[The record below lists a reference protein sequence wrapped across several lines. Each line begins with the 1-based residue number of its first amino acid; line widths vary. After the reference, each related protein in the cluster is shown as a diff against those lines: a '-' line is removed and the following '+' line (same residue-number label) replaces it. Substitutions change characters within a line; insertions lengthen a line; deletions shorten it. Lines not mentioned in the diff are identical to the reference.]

1 MGNIRRLLGYFLKM
15 NPLSDDEYRKEHGEP
30 HIHVFLGNINLGKIF
45 INTLEVKG
53 NIPKKVQRAV
63 KYFISNNKQ
72 KLLEMWN
79 RQNIKRIKK

>member
-1 MGNIRRLLGYFLKM
+1 MCSIRKLLGYFLKM

-30 HIHVFLGNINLGKIF
+30 HIHVFLGNTNLGKIF
-45 INTLEVKG
+45 INMLEVEG

-79 RQNIKRIKK
+79 KQNIKRIKK